1 MKKIKTNIQNYLC
14 LNRQRNNTWRVLFEN
29 KLKGPA
35 LPVKTTLREKKIMK
49 FRFFSQPIT
58 PPGHPWVS
66 KKKTRPIG
74 STQHIRE
81 CLVIKIDLLLILYTI
96 QSDPPRMKLLRRPG
110 SILNY
115 TKSNLRLNFVSLL
128 KIKIR
133 ESFAINE
140 TRLYLSG
147 IKKKRI

>member
-1 MKKIKTNIQNYLC
+1 MS
-14 LNRQRNNTWRVLFEN
+14 V
-29 KLKGPA
+29 
-35 LPVKTTLREKKIMK
+35 
-49 FRFFSQPIT
+49 
-58 PPGHPWVS
+58 

-140 TRLYLSG
+140 TRLHLSG